1 MFPGFGPETCNFK
14 TQTSHKRIL
23 MIYIIEDTINGIL
36 MGSIYGLTALGL
48 TIIFGV
54 LKVINFAH
62 GSLLMV
68 GMYAA
73 YWTVTLTGLHPYMAL
88 IIVTPAM
95 FFFGYYLQDI
105 VIKPIF
111 IAEKNVREPI
121 TVIIVTTGIWYI
133 LDNLTLLIF
142 GPQYL
147 ALQDNPLRGKMIEL
161 GEIFISVPKLYGF
174 IVTMITAGAV
184 YWFFQ
189 KTKMGRAIRA
199 TSLDREAASLM
210 GINQYKIYNVAF
222 GIGTA
227 VAGIAAVTLV
237 PFYNI
242 FPTVGV
248 LFDIKGFIIVV
259 LGGLGSIGGA
269 ILGGIIVGLIESVGP
284 QFMTSTWTEAI
295 VYGLFL
301 IVLFVKP
308 SGLFGMK
315 QDW

>member
-1 MFPGFGPETCNFK
+1 MVF
-14 TQTSHKRIL
+14 IL
-23 MIYIIEDTINGIL
+23 EDTINGIL

-48 TIIFGV
+48 TLIFGV

-73 YWTVTLTGLHPYMAL
+73 YWAVTLSGVHPYLTL
-88 IIVTPAM
+88 ILVIPVM
-95 FFFGYYLQDI
+95 YFFGYYLQDI

-111 IAEKNVREPI
+111 KAEKEVREPI
-121 TVIIVTTGIWYI
+121 TVIIVTTGVWYV

-142 GPQYL
+142 GPQYRTI
-147 ALQDNPLRGKMIEL
+147 QENPLRGKMIEL
-161 GEIFISVPKLYGF
+161 GGMLISVPKLWGF
-174 IVTMITAGAV
+174 IAAVLTAAAV
-184 YWFFQ
+184 YLFLQ
-189 KTKMGRAIRA
+189 KTRMGRAIRA

-210 GINQYKIYNVAF
+210 GIKQFKIYNIAF

-227 VAGIAAVTLV
+227 TAGIAAVTLV
-237 PFYNI
+237 PFYNV

-269 ILGGIIVGLIESVGP
+269 ILGGMIIGIIESVGP
-284 QFMTSTWTEAI
+284 QFMAATWTEGI

-301 IVLFVKP
+301 LFLFVKP
-308 SGLFGMK
+308 SGLFGVRY
-315 QDW
+315 DW

>member
-1 MFPGFGPETCNFK
+1 
-14 TQTSHKRIL
+14 
-23 MIYIIEDTINGIL
+23 MIFIIEDSINGIL
-36 MGSIYGLTALGL
+36 MGSIYGLTAMGL
-48 TIIFGV
+48 TLIFGV

-73 YWTVTLTGLHPYMAL
+73 YWAVALSGLHPYLAL
-88 IIVTPAM
+88 LVVAPVM

-111 IAEKNVREPI
+111 KAEKDVREPI
-121 TVIIVTTGIWYI
+121 TVIIVTTGVWYV

-142 GPQYL
+142 GPQYRNL
-147 ALQDNPLRGKMIEL
+147 PDNPLRGAMM
-161 GEIFISVPKLYGF
+161 EIGPMLISIPKLWGF
-174 IVTMITAGAV
+174 VTAILTALAI
-184 YWFFQ
+184 YWFLQ
-189 KTKMGRAIRA
+189 KTRTGRAIRA

-210 GINQYKIYNVAF
+210 GINSYKIYNMAF

-227 VAGIAAVTLV
+227 MAGIAAVTLI
-237 PFYNI
+237 PFYNV

-269 ILGGIIVGLIESVGP
+269 LLGGIIVGLIESVAP
-284 QFMTSTWTEAI
+284 QFMTATWTEAI

-301 IVLFVKP
+301 VVLFVKP
-308 SGLFGMK
+308 SGLFGVK
-315 QDW
+315 YDW